1 LDFLEDDEDR
11 KAEEEIIGG
20 VTKDRS
26 APDAVTIEM
35 VRQREDNKPEDAGKH
50 KIEFS
55 GFNIV
60 QKLSKDEFA
69 EYNKQHRDTSDLKS
83 MGQRIRLAH
92 TWHQAMSPEVKKE
105 LDQVT
110 EEWNQEGPPAD
121 TRDRYFFLTFY
132 CHTCYIINN
141 TSTDIIL
148 VTRKK

>member
-35 VRQREDNKPEDAGKH
+35 VRQREDNKPEDAGKY